1 MDDVV
6 VGLDCGSTVTKAVV
20 YDADG
25 TALGSASAPTEYHSP
40 RPHWVERDMDEL
52 WRVSAETLRRALADA
67 DVPPDAVRAVATTG
81 HGDGLY
87 LVDADGGPVRP
98 GILSLDSR
106 AVPLLREWAAD
117 GTADRAMAATG
128 QHPMVAAP
136 AALLDWLDRH
146 EPDSL
151 AATRW
156 VVSCKDWVKFRLTG
170 EATTDLTEASESFT
184 DHRTQRYSDDALAV
198 YGLERLRDALPPA
211 LGSGEVAGRVTE
223 AAAEA
228 TGLAAGTPVVAGLH
242 DVDAAALGSGCV
254 RPGDLAVIAG
264 TYSINEVIA
273 DEPVPDPR
281 WFTRNFVDPGRW
293 LHMAISPA
301 SATNLEWFVRHLCPD
316 EVAAAE
322 RAGRSPFAFVD
333 AAVRS
338 VPDDPHDMLFLP
350 FLYGSPQ
357 SRDSGAAFAGLHGWH
372 DRRHALRAVL
382 DGVVF
387 NHRFHI
393 DALRERFPVERARLA
408 GGGARAPY
416 WAQLFADALGLTVE
430 VADVP
435 EAGTLGAAA
444 CAMVGAGWHDSI
456 TAAVDAL
463 DLPIITYE
471 PDAAR
476 RPRLD
481 AAYRRY
487 RAVADALADLPGSV
501 KLTV

>member
-1 MDDVV
+1 MAASEVV

-20 YDADG
+20 YDRAG
-25 TALGSASAPTEYHSP
+25 TALGSASAATEHSLP
-40 RPHWVERDMDEL
+40 RPHWVERDMEAL
-52 WRVSAETLRRALADA
+52 WRSSAETIRGALADA
-67 DVPPDAVRAVATTG
+67 GVPADAVRAVATTG
-81 HGDGLY
+81 HGDGVY
-87 LVDADGGPVRP
+87 LVRADGDPVRP

-106 AVPLLREWAAD
+106 AVPLLREWESD
-117 GTADRAMAATG
+117 GTLDRAMEATG
-128 QHPMVAAP
+128 QHPLVAAP
-136 AALLDWLDRH
+136 AALLAWLDRN
-146 EPDSL
+146 EPDSV

-156 VVSCKDWVKFRLTG
+156 IMSCKDWVKFRLTG
-170 EATTDLTEASESFT
+170 VATADLTEASESFT
-184 DHRTQRYSDDALAV
+184 DHRTQRYSDAALAV
-198 YGLERLRDALPPA
+198 YHLERLRDALPPA
-211 LGSGEVAGRVTE
+211 LGSGEVAGTVTA

-228 TGLAAGTPVVAGLH
+228 TGLAVGTPVVAGVH

-254 RPGDLAVIAG
+254 RPGDLAVVAG

-281 WFTRNFVDPGRW
+281 WYTRNFVDYGRW

-333 AAVRS
+333 AAVRD
-338 VPDDPHDMLFLP
+338 VPDDPHDVLFLP

-357 SRDSGAAFAGLHGWH
+357 SRDSGAAFVGLHGWH

-387 NHRFHI
+387 NHRVHI
-393 DALRERFPVERARLA
+393 DALRERFPVEKARLA

-416 WAQLFADALGLTVE
+416 WAQLFADALGLRVE

-435 EAGTLGAAA
+435 EAGTLGAAV
-444 CAMVGAGWHDSI
+444 CAMTGAGWHDSI

-463 DLPIITYE
+463 DLPIVSYE
-471 PDAAR
+471 PDPER
-476 RPRLD
+476 GPRLD

-487 RAVADALADLPGSV
+487 RHVADALADIPG
-501 KLTV
+501 